1 MLYRYYN
8 IDILDIDVLDILDIL
23 DIDALDIIIYFAAAR
38 SVFISCKIRTSTII
52 LLIFAYDF
60 N

>member
-8 IDILDIDVLDILDIL
+8 IDILDIDILDIL